1 MSKLGLQVRALFDRV
16 TALNLSSKKMKYFF
30 KRYLDYEKTEG
41 DDEKVEYVKERAR
54 DYIQSKMG

>member
-1 MSKLGLQVRALFDRV
+1 MGLQVRALFDRV